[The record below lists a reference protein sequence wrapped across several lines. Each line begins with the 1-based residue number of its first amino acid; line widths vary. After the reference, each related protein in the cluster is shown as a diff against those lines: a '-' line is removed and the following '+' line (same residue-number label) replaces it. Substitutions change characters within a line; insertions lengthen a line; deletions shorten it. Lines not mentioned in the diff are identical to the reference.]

1 MTIHDKR
8 LLEWGRI
15 LYLKLT
21 SRSVSH
27 SQSGLYHC
35 LLLPLWPITV
45 RGRTS
50 PSSHLPLSRH
60 DCAWLSWLI
69 LRLSLVIHRLLT
81 FSQKVMW
88 QLSESNKTHQSSLEH
103 QQLCTELIL
112 WSVPRRCGPSP
123 HLRRSPLSL
132 GHQGEH
138 IRTRWP
144 TFLLFFLPTD

>member
-1 MTIHDKR
+1 MTIHDKG
-8 LLEWGRI
+8 LLERGRI

-21 SRSVSH
+21 SRRVSH

-35 LLLPLWPITV
+35 LLLPLWPITIH
-45 RGRTS
+45 GRTS
-50 PSSHLPLSRH
+50 PSSHLLLSRH
-60 DCAWLSWLI
+60 DRAWLSWLI
-69 LRLSLVIHRLLT
+69 LRLSLVIHCLLS

-112 WSVPRRCGPSP
+112 QSVPRRCGPS
-123 HLRRSPLSL
+123 HLCRSPLSL

-138 IRTRWP
+138 IRTRCP